1 MASPYERRKTDAAAL
16 QCIEAMESNAAMAEL
31 CSLFNAAGVP
41 VPVAVGS
48 HPRSDLVR
56 LVSVQGQVA
65 GRVIEAA
72 MTRGTSSSTKA
83 LMSEPE
89 FVKYMQLRF
98 QLTESEQV
106 SACAQRPPP
115 PRRERSL
122 PLSRS
127 PRSSLT

>member
-1 MASPYERRKTDAAAL
+1 MSSPFERRKTDAAAL
-16 QCIEAMESNAAMAEL
+16 QAIESMESNASVAEI

-48 HPRSDLVR
+48 HPRKELTR

-72 MTRGTSSSTKA
+72 MLRGSSASTKA

-106 SACAQRPPP
+106 SSARAAPP
-115 PRRERSL
+115 PRRRGPL
-122 PLSRS
+122 PFVPLA
-127 PRSSLT
+127 RSSST